1 MADSGSEKTEQPTGR
16 RIQKAR
22 EEGNVAKTREMSAAI
37 TFIGMA
43 LFMYFYTPTMAEEL
57 TRFMR
62 EAFMSINY
70 SLDIKSALELMIFV
84 IIFTAKLLAP
94 ILILLLVVN
103 VASNVM
109 QFGFIFSSKALEL
122 KLERLDPIKGFGRI
136 FSKRSLVEL
145 FKSLFKIFVVGFA
158 AYQIIKAKAPII
170 LQLGDSEP
178 IDSIMFF
185 LMLMYELFLKIG
197 FLVLILALI
206 DFMYQKW
213 QNNEELKMTKQE
225 VKEEFKQMEG
235 DPLIKQKIRNLQRE
249 MARKR
254 MMSDVPQSDVVI
266 TNPTHFAVALR
277 YRPGEDKAPMVLA
290 KGQRLFALR
299 IREVAKQNGVL
310 IHEDPPLARA
320 LFKTVD
326 IGEEIPENLY
336 KAVAEIL
343 ALVGKFKQMRR

>member
-1 MADSGSEKTEQPTGR
+1 MADNDSEKTEQPTGR

-22 EEGNVAKTREMSAAI
+22 EEGNVAKTRELSAAV
-37 TFIGMA
+37 TFVA
-43 LFMYFYTPTMAEEL
+43 TAVFMYFYISTMSDEL
-57 TRFMR
+57 MRFMR
-62 EAFMSINY
+62 ESFMSLTY
-70 SLDIKSALELMIFV
+70 VLDEKSTMKLMVFV
-84 IIFTAKLLAP
+84 IIFMTKILAP
-94 ILILLLVVN
+94 VLVMLFVVN
-103 VASNVM
+103 IASNIM
-109 QFGFIFSSKALEL
+109 QFGFLFSPKALAV
-122 KLERLDPIKGFGRI
+122 KFDRLDPIKGFGRI

-145 FKSLFKIFVVGFA
+145 FKSLFKIFVVGLASF
-158 AYQIIKAKAPII
+158 YIIKGKIPTI
-170 LQLGDSEP
+170 LRLGDSEP

-185 LMLMYELFLKIG
+185 LMLMFELFLKIG
-197 FLVLILALI
+197 VLVLILAII

-213 QNNEELKMTKQE
+213 QNTEDLKMTKQE

-235 DPLIKQKIRNLQRE
+235 DPLIKQKIRSMQRD

-254 MMSDVPQSDVVI
+254 MMSDVPKSDVVV

-290 KGQRLFALR
+290 KGQRLLALR
-299 IREVAKQNGVL
+299 IREMAKKNGVL
-310 IHEDPPLARA
+310 IHEDPPLART

-343 ALVGKFKQMRR
+343 ALVGKFKHMRR